1 MLGRP
6 KPRTLLIGKHTTP
19 APLLCEIVHA
29 AGCQRPSPPT
39 PLTPGPIQNISGVA
53 QGPAVRSVIP
63 WLRFVGTKRGKHTP
77 MSNMKRR
84 EFITLLGGAAAA
96 WPLGARAQQRAR
108 VYRIGW
114 LFSSGEMSVL
124 FSDPFQQGLRE
135 GGFVDGQN
143 VLFER
148 RFGGG
153 NYERLPALAT
163 ELLALH
169 IDLLAAFGTP
179 AVRAAKNTSMKS
191 APAIPIIFAMA
202 ADPVAEGFVESFN
215 RPGGNMT
222 GVTSVSSTLAPKR
235 LDLMRDFLRHDA
247 PIAMLINPHN
257 PISDAERRDTE
268 AAVRAVN
275 QRVEFLTA
283 SNQAEIDQA
292 FAAIRPGRFS
302 IVIISGDNFY
312 LTQMQRMA
320 ALAAQARVPAIGPL
334 REFAAEG
341 GLLSYGA
348 SIPEVIRQAGIL
360 AGKVLKGAHPGEL
373 PVQQPTKFELVIN
386 LKTAK
391 ALGLQIPDRLLA
403 LADEVI
409 E

>member
-1 MLGRP
+1 MLDKG
-6 KPRTLLIGKHTTP
+6 
-19 APLLCEIVHA
+19 
-29 AGCQRPSPPT
+29 
-39 PLTPGPIQNISGVA
+39 
-53 QGPAVRSVIP
+53 
-63 WLRFVGTKRGKHTP
+63 
-77 MSNMKRR
+77 RR
-84 EFITLLGGAAAA
+84 EFITLLGGAVAT
-96 WPLGARAQQRAR
+96 WPLAARAQQRAR
-108 VYRIGW
+108 VYRVGW
-114 LFSSGEMSVL
+114 LFSSGEMSVQ
-124 FSDPFQQGLRE
+124 FSDPFQQSLRE
-135 GGFVDGQN
+135 AGFVDGQN

-148 RFGGG
+148 RFGRGV
-153 NYERLPALAT
+153 YERLPALAA
-163 ELLALH
+163 ELLALPV
-169 IDLLAAFGTP
+169 DLLAAIGTP
-179 AVRAAKNTSMKS
+179 AVRAAKTASMKS

-222 GVTSVSSTLAPKR
+222 GVTSISSTLAPKR
-235 LDLMRDFLRHDA
+235 LDLMREFLRDDA

-257 PISDAERRDTE
+257 PISEAERRDTE
-268 AAVRAVN
+268 VAIRAVN
-275 QRVEFLTA
+275 ERVEFLTA

-348 SIPEVIRQAGIL
+348 SIPEVNRQAGML

-391 ALGLQIPDRLLA
+391 ALGIQFSPKLLA

>member
-1 MLGRP
+1 MQFDRL
-6 KPRTLLIGKHTTP
+6 
-19 APLLCEIVHA
+19 
-29 AGCQRPSPPT
+29 QR
-39 PLTPGPIQNISGVA
+39 
-53 QGPAVRSVIP
+53 RD
-63 WLRFVGTKRGKHTP
+63 
-77 MSNMKRR
+77 
-84 EFITLLGGAAAA
+84 FITLGGAAVT
-96 WPLGARAQQRAR
+96 WPLAARAQRSGVSR
-108 VYRIGW
+108 VGLLYSTS
-114 LFSSGEMSVL
+114 LQ
-124 FSDPFQQGLRE
+124 FSDDFQQGLRE
-135 GGFVDGQN
+135 AGVEEQN

-148 RFGGG
+148 RFARGD
-153 NYERLPALAT
+153 YERLPALAAK
-163 ELLALH
+163 LLALH
-169 IDLLAAFGTP
+169 VDLLAAFGTP
-179 AVRAAKNTSMKS
+179 AVRAAKTASMKS

-202 ADPVAEGFVESFN
+202 ADPVAQGFVQSFN

-222 GVTSVSSTLAPKR
+222 GVTSISSTLAPKR
-235 LDLMRDFLRHDA
+235 LDLMREFLRDDA

-257 PISDAERRDTE
+257 PFSEAERRDTE
-268 AAVRAVN
+268 VAIRAVN

-348 SIPEVIRQAGIL
+348 SIPDVFRRAGML

-373 PVQQPTKFELVIN
+373 PVQQPTRFELVIN
-386 LKTAK
+386 LKTAR
-391 ALGLQIPDRLLA
+391 ALGIQLSSKLLA
-403 LADEVI
+403 LADEVL

>member
-1 MLGRP
+1 
-6 KPRTLLIGKHTTP
+6 
-19 APLLCEIVHA
+19 
-29 AGCQRPSPPT
+29 
-39 PLTPGPIQNISGVA
+39 
-53 QGPAVRSVIP
+53 
-63 WLRFVGTKRGKHTP
+63 
-77 MSNMKRR
+77 MSSRR
-84 EFITLLGGAAAA
+84 EFITLLGGAAA
-96 WPLGARAQQRAR
+96 WPLAARAQQRAR
-108 VYRIGW
+108 VYRVGW
-114 LFSSGEMSVL
+114 LFSSGEMSVQ
-124 FSDPFQQGLRE
+124 FSDPFQQSLRE
-135 GGFVDGQN
+135 AGFVDGQN

-148 RFGGG
+148 RFGRGV
-153 NYERLPALAT
+153 YERLPALAA

-169 IDLLAAFGTP
+169 VDLLAAIGTP
-179 AVRAAKNTSMKS
+179 AVRAAKTASMKS

-222 GVTSVSSTLAPKR
+222 GVTSISSTLAPKR
-235 LDLMRDFLRHDA
+235 LDLMREFLRDDA

-257 PISDAERRDTE
+257 PISEAERRDTE
-268 AAVRAVN
+268 VAIRAVN
-275 QRVEFLTA
+275 ERVEFLTA

-348 SIPEVIRQAGIL
+348 SIPEVNRQAGML

>member
-1 MLGRP
+1 
-6 KPRTLLIGKHTTP
+6 
-19 APLLCEIVHA
+19 
-29 AGCQRPSPPT
+29 
-39 PLTPGPIQNISGVA
+39 
-53 QGPAVRSVIP
+53 
-63 WLRFVGTKRGKHTP
+63 
-77 MSNMKRR
+77 MKRR
-84 EFITLLGGAAAA
+84 EFITLLGGAAT
-96 WPLGARAQQRAR
+96 WPIAARAQQMTR
-108 VYRIGW
+108 VYRVGW
-114 LFSSGEMSVL
+114 LFSSGDTSVQ
-124 FSDPFQQGLRE
+124 FSDPFQQSLRE
-135 GGFVDGQN
+135 AGFVDGQN

-148 RFGGG
+148 RFGRGV
-153 NYERLPALAT
+153 YERLPALAA

-169 IDLLAAFGTP
+169 VDLLAAFGTP
-179 AVRAAKNTSMKS
+179 AVRAAKTASMKS

-222 GVTSVSSTLAPKR
+222 GVTSISSTLAPKR
-235 LDLMRDFLRHDA
+235 LDLMREFLRDDA

-257 PISDAERRDTE
+257 PFSEAERRDTE
-268 AAVRAVN
+268 VAIRAVN
-275 QRVEFLTA
+275 ERVEFLTA

-334 REFAAEG
+334 REFATEG

-348 SIPEVIRQAGIL
+348 SIPEVNRQAGTL
-360 AGKVLKGAHPGEL
+360 AGKVLKGAYPGEL
-373 PVQQPTKFELVIN
+373 PVQQPTRFELVIN

-391 ALGLQIPDRLLA
+391 VLGIQFSPQLLA